1 MSGTNPQRISITA
14 QRVSGWIIRIS
25 APDMMFRPP
34 PNATPCT
41 AAITGTGSV
50 RQPQAACCGILV
62 SPCVR
67 AIRSIGL
74 SLLAK
79 LDRSNPAQKALPSPD
94 TTTTRKLSCFES
106 ESMASQ
112 IASNM
117 AGSKAFILSARV
129 RVTWAMCADTS
140 IETLS
145 DTPSA
150 TPSNVFSE
158 VFSDTLSDISSDIG
172 RSGLSSGGL
181 EI

>member
-41 AAITGTGSV
+41 AAITGTGRV

-62 SPCVR
+62 SPYVR

-94 TTTTRKLSCFES
+94 TTTTRKLSCLES

-129 RVTWAMCADTS
+129 RVTWAMCSDIS
-140 IETLS
+140 VETLS
-145 DTPSA
+145 ETSFE
-150 TPSNVFSE
+150 TLSNVFSE
-158 VFSDTLSDISSDIG
+158 VFSDTLSDTSSDIG
-172 RSGLSSGGL
+172 RSDLSSGGL